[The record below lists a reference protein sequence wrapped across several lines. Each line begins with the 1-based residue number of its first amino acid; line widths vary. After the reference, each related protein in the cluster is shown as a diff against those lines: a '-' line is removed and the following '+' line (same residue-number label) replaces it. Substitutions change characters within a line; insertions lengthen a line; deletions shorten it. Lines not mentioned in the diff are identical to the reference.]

1 MAVAIRTGR
10 AECNGAEL
18 YYEDWGRES
27 DPAVLLVCGMS
38 VQLIEWPEPLCQHL
52 VDSGFRVIRFDN
64 REAGLSSRTTVKTP
78 PPILRSFHRY
88 KRGRP
93 VEAPYTLRLLMR
105 DALALLDALDIDR
118 AHWVGFS
125 MGGMI
130 SQLAAIHAPERVIS
144 LTSIMSSS
152 NDPDLPMPRLKTLWR
167 IIRQP
172 KGKDE
177 DAIARAFARMLDSL
191 SGPAYRTSMEDLTAH
206 AKQVLAR
213 ARRPYAGPMHQM
225 ALFAEGGWREDL
237 KRISVPTLVIHG
249 SGDPLVPVAGGRRCA
264 AEIPGAQLWEIEG
277 WGHDFPVELVDTLA
291 HGISRHLID
300 HQHAQVPI

>member
-1 MAVAIRTGR
+1 MATSIRTGR
-10 AECNGAEL
+10 AECHGAEL

-27 DPAVLLVCGMS
+27 DPAVLLVCGMA
-38 VQLIEWPEPLCQHL
+38 VQLIEWPEALCQHL

-64 REAGLSSRTTVKTP
+64 REAGLSSRSTLKSP
-78 PPILRSFHRY
+78 PPILSSFYSY
-88 KRGRP
+88 KRGQP
-93 VEAPYTLRLLMR
+93 VEATYTTRQLMW
-105 DALALLDALDIDR
+105 DAVALLDALNIER

-130 SQLAAIHAPERVIS
+130 GQLAAIHAHERVIT
-144 LTSIMSSS
+144 LTSIMSNS

-177 DAIARAFARMLDSL
+177 EAIARAFARMLDSL
-191 SGPAYRTSMEDLTAH
+191 SGPKYRTSMEDLTEH
-206 AKQVLAR
+206 AKVVLQR

-237 KRISVPTLVIHG
+237 KRISAPTLVIHG
-249 SGDPLVPVAGGRRCA
+249 TGDPLVPVAGGRRCA
-264 AEIPGAQLWEIEG
+264 AEIPGAQLWEIDG

-291 HGISRHLID
+291 HGISRHLLD
-300 HQHAQVPI
+300 HQPA